1 MEKALTITQLN
12 EHINSLLTKDPL
24 LYNLRVQGE
33 VSGFKKHIS
42 GHLYFSLKDDNAIIR
57 CVMFKSAAHTLRFV
71 PKDGAHIIAEGY
83 VALYQRDGQVQLYV
97 LSMQKEGEGELFKRY
112 LLLKAKLE
120 DMGYFAQER
129 KRAIPFLPKCIG
141 IVTSS
146 SGAALQDILQ
156 IIRRRYPIMDV
167 QLYPVQVQ
175 GDLAA
180 KSIADGIKKMNE
192 ISSASVLIVGRGGG
206 SIEDLWA
213 FNEPEVASAI
223 FESRIPVISAVGHET
238 DFTIADFVSDLR
250 ASTPSAA
257 AELCT
262 PEYSSL
268 VLQTDSLL
276 ERLSGTPKRTLQN
289 KKDRLKMLMHA
300 RGLSIV
306 GYSLNENKRS
316 LDNSM
321 QKLHHA
327 VLTQLKMHHANLD
340 SLLKRHTALSL
351 SSILDRGF
359 ALIYDENGKLLSS
372 VSGLINEMEVKIQMR
387 DGYAA
392 VRIKHNNCL
401 KRSTNETD

>member
-71 PKDGAHIIAEGY
+71 PKDGAHIITEGY

-120 DMGYFAQER
+120 DMGYFAKER
-129 KRAIPFLPKCIG
+129 KRAIPFLPKCVG

-250 ASTPSAA
+250 APTPSAA

-289 KKDRLKMLMHA
+289 KKERLKMLVHA

-306 GYSLNENKRS
+306 GYSLKENKRS

-327 VLTQLKMHHANLD
+327 VLTQLKMLRANLD
-340 SLLKRHTALSL
+340 NLLKRHTALSP

-359 ALIYDENGKLLSS
+359 ALIYDGKGKLRSS
-372 VSGLINEMEVKIQMR
+372 VSELINEMEVKIQMR

-392 VRIKHNNCL
+392 ARIQHNNCL
-401 KRSTNETD
+401 KGSPNETD